1 MPLFSPER
9 ILCPV
14 DLSAASPTV
23 LRWAGLFA
31 KIYGAKLEIL
41 HAESFEYPSY
51 FLPSQEG
58 ALAAEAERRRSA
70 LYKQLALMGSENLES
85 VSPDI
90 VVAEGHPIPAIL
102 ERTAKEHPG
111 LIVMGSHG
119 RSGIERMRLGSVAET
134 VAREAGVP
142 TLVVR
147 AAKESSRPAKISRV
161 LCPITFT
168 ESARRFLSVAAEIAA
183 TFAAELIVIHCVEAE
198 DPDMTSIRNKL
209 CQWIPKNV
217 RQSCDVVELAR
228 HGNAAEEILRV
239 AREHEADL
247 IVVGARHHP
256 LLEFTTFGATT
267 ERVMRHADRPVL
279 VLPESEAKA

>member
-14 DLSAASPTV
+14 ELISASSAV
-23 LRWAGLFA
+23 LRWASLFA

-41 HAESFEYPSY
+41 HATVFEYPPY
-51 FLPSQEG
+51 FLPSQEN

-70 LYKQLALMGSENLES
+70 LYTELASMRGENLEV
-85 VSPDI
+85 VSAEM
-90 VVAEGHPIPAIL
+90 VVVDGHPIPAIL
-102 ERTAKEHPG
+102 ERTAKGHFG
-111 LIVMGSHG
+111 LVVMGSHG

-147 AAKESSRPAKISRV
+147 AAKESPRAAKISRL
-161 LCPITFT
+161 LCPVTFT
-168 ESARRFLSVAAEIAA
+168 ESAHRVLGIAAEIAA
-183 TFAAELIVIHCVEAE
+183 AFAAELIVIHCAEVEDSDLA
-198 DPDMTSIRNKL
+198 SIRTRL
-209 CQWIPKNV
+209 CQWIPKHV

-228 HGNAAEEILRV
+228 HGNAAEEILRM
-239 AREHEADL
+239 ARVHSADL
-247 IVVGARHHP
+247 IVLGARHHP

-267 ERVMRHADRPVL
+267 ERVMRHADGAVL